1 MSEEVITTLHAASI
15 MYVPTLNYLSLGPR
29 PLSKAKAYMY
39 LVVQKICCFIRY

>member
-1 MSEEVITTLHAASI
+1 MSEEVITTLHAAS
-15 MYVPTLNYLSLGPR
+15 MYIPTLNYLSLGPR

>member
-29 PLSKAKAYMY
+29 PLSKANVY
-39 LVVQKICCFIRY
+39 LVVQRIYCFIEY